1 MAMDVKI
8 PNDLWEEDAEAA
20 ITSWLVSDGASV
32 SEGQLIAEIMVEKVQ
47 YEIKSPGAGTIK
59 IGLPVEAVVAKGGT
73 IATIS

>member
-20 ITSWLVSDGASV
+20 ITSWLVSDGAAV

>member
-8 PNDLWEEDAEAA
+8 PTDLWEEDTEAA
-20 ITSWLVSDGASV
+20 VTSWLVPDGAAV

-47 YEIKSPGAGTIK
+47 YEIKAPGAGTIK
-59 IGLPVEAVVAKGGT
+59 IGVPVEAVVAKGGT